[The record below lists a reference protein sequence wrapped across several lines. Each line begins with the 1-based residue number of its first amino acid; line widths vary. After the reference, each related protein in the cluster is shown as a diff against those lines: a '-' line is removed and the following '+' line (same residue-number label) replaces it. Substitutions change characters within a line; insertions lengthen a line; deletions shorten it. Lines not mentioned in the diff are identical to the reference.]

1 MVGADGATLKCDW
14 LALNG
19 DSRLLIPP
27 PPCSPPGRPS
37 PGRPPP
43 GLPPLGPSPPPP
55 IPPGPPCAPPVE
67 ESPPRRIARCVLVLT
82 APLLLGAAE
91 GAACVATIGAGEGG
105 ATVFITQADAA
116 AGVCAKETVLVHL
129 SAALG
134 VEEALDLGGGGG
146 GRGGDKEDGRQVL
159 EPVVK
164 RLLDLGESVLETLR
178 APYKRSSLIMA
189 LTPHPSHHPPPTHPP
204 YPPSPPTLTPHS
216 LYIHVYMYVY
226 ILYIHTYTY
235 ISPSH
240 FIPKLQR
247 QHHPIY
253 TAIKRGGGGGANAS
267 AEDGGGN
274 EGDTKGAKPRILWG
288 SYFTLVSR
296 RIVPAHAANSLPNL
310 LECEDPP
317 LELSFDGALSRARVL
332 FEKVWHS
339 FLLFHS
345 PIAPQLTPN
354 SPQIHPKFTPNHP
367 PVTHQLNPN

>member
-189 LTPHPSHHPPPTHPP
+189 LTPHPSHHPPPTHP
-204 YPPSPPTLTPHS
+204 
-216 LYIHVYMYVY
+216 
-226 ILYIHTYTY
+226 
-235 ISPSH
+235 
-240 FIPKLQR
+240 R
-247 QHHPIY
+247 
-253 TAIKRGGGGGANAS
+253 
-267 AEDGGGN
+267 
-274 EGDTKGAKPRILWG
+274 PR
-288 SYFTLVSR
+288 
-296 RIVPAHAANSLPNL
+296 
-310 LECEDPP
+310 
-317 LELSFDGALSRARVL
+317 
-332 FEKVWHS
+332 
-339 FLLFHS
+339 
-345 PIAPQLTPN
+345 
-354 SPQIHPKFTPNHP
+354 
-367 PVTHQLNPN
+367 